1 MSSAFYHPPRFLP
14 APPLFTSPPGFG
26 VLPQPPG
33 FTRFTMA
40 RPVYQVPGIRAY
52 SPVPMGGGEA
62 GRTGTLP
69 VERPLPE
76 GVTPPRIPP
85 TTKKAPLHTNNKK
98 RETRD
103 YYAAHYTLLAASTEA
118 RTPRVLWHVGGTWHA
133 AAGRVPCTAYCAR
146 ALCSVLGAG
155 GCCVLPKEAAFLL
168 LLPASASIGRYHPK
182 KAAFLLLLPAS
193 ASIGRLAFGVWC

>member
-133 AAGRVPCTAYCAR
+133 AAGVPCTAYCAR

-168 LLPASASIGRYHPK
+168 LLPASASIGR
-182 KAAFLLLLPAS
+182 
-193 ASIGRLAFGVWC
+193 LAFGVWC